1 MAKRKG
7 KRQRITYTTDSGQCR
22 EITLS
27 SRYDNSVVEDFRS
40 LVKRLSDVRR
50 FGGELS
56 RQDTQRLENLLPEL
70 RKKLIDC
77 GLINGKVDE
86 RVPTIVKL
94 IEQYKST
101 RVGIK
106 DASLDVD
113 KRIFNY
119 LVEYFG
125 GKKRIDLITP
135 AEAGGIRNYLM
146 NERTVRRGKLK
157 PSSANRA
164 IRAIKPI
171 FRFAVDCGYI
181 AVSPFAKVKSG
192 SIISLERQEYI
203 SVERIEEAIAACGN
217 DIELRGL
224 LAITRFQ
231 GLRIPSEVRDLKF
244 SDFLTVKT
252 GMIFTVPVSGKT
264 GRRKMPVFSE
274 FVPYLTE
281 LQQHRKEG
289 QEYLFEKYRR
299 VKASGKIEFVNI
311 GALIRKKM
319 KRAGAPVWEKF
330 FLNLRSSCITDKER
344 LGWSRSLMDAV
355 FGNSEQIRLKHYIQ
369 PLPDEEY
376 AALGN
381 SSAVQSE
388 KLPEK
393 LPAVLPVFTSLECF
407 LTGIQTVFRRRINF
421 SDIADIVLTKRGIS
435 KEVYNE
441 ICFANPVMGEISEF
455 VNTLFADSYDD
466 TLKRVSPFSIILQFI
481 KNAVKVYS
489 LSRRFKKTFTIPKT
503 VRAAVSPATVEDN
516 GLEPMTYWLP
526 ASRSPN

>member
-1 MAKRKG
+1 MNVLCLKKQNA
-7 KRQRITYTTDSGQCR
+7 
-22 EITLS
+22 L
-27 SRYDNSVVEDFRS
+27 
-40 LVKRLSDVRR
+40 LV
-50 FGGELS
+50 
-56 RQDTQRLENLLPEL
+56 
-70 RKKLIDC
+70 
-77 GLINGKVDE
+77 
-86 RVPTIVKL
+86 
-94 IEQYKST
+94 
-101 RVGIK
+101 
-106 DASLDVD
+106 
-113 KRIFNY
+113 NY

-157 PSSANRA
+157 PSSANKA
-164 IRAIKPI
+164 IRAMKPI

-203 SVERIEEAIAACGN
+203 SVERLEQAIAACGN

-224 LAITRFQ
+224 LAIARFQ

-244 SDFLTVKT
+244 SDFRQENT
-252 GMIFTVPVSGKT
+252 GIIFSVPDTGKT
-264 GRRKMPVFSE
+264 GSRRVPVFSE

-289 QEYLFEKYRR
+289 QEYLFEKYRQ
-299 VKASGKIEFVNI
+299 VKTSGKIKFVNI

-319 KRAGAPVWEKF
+319 KRAGVPFWEKLF
-330 FLNLRSSCITDKER
+330 INLRSSCMTDKER

-355 FGNSEQIRLKHYIQ
+355 FGNSERIRLKHYIQ

-381 SSAVQSE
+381 VKTFQVDE
-388 KLPEK
+388 LPEK

-407 LTGIQTVFRRRINF
+407 LTGMLGAFRRRINF

-455 VNTLFADSYDD
+455 VNILFADSYDD

-489 LSRRFKKTFTIPKT
+489 LSRRFKKTFTIPKMVLAT
-503 VRAAVSPATVEDN
+503 VSPAAAEDT
-516 GLEPMTYWLP
+516 GFEPATP
-526 ASRSPN
+526 FEAPHFQ